1 MPSSSAYNLT
11 VLGLGWRW
19 HKWIAFIITFVNF
32 LAVLFFVPET
42 RYERKQWAGSPTA
55 SNVALEKTATS
66 QTEQVETIPKKT
78 YLQELSL
85 WSGTPSGENLPKM
98 FVRPLPMI
106 AYPAVLFAF
115 LGYAV
120 TLAWVVAINI
130 LNSFVLQAPP
140 YNWKPS
146 IVRTTIGVY
155 VERADLCRMV

>member
-1 MPSSSAYNLT
+1 M
-11 VLGLGWRW
+11 
-19 HKWIAFIITFVNF
+19 
-32 LAVLFFVPET
+32 
-42 RYERKQWAGSPTA
+42 
-55 SNVALEKTATS
+55 
-66 QTEQVETIPKKT
+66 ETIPKKT
-78 YLQELSL
+78 YVQQLSL
-85 WSGTPSGENLPKM
+85 WSGTPSDENLLRM

-146 IVRTTIGVY
+146 IVRTAIDVY
-155 VERADLCRMV
+155 VECADLCRMV